1 MEHTKIVTASELED
15 FSDRRDSEPVI
26 PELVHLLVNLSVPD
40 LTNCRI
46 PYGDSIGLPGFD
58 GLVQTETGFRQFVP
72 KKTSF
77 WEIGRSGN
85 AQSKATEDYKKR
97 TDATPR
103 SERAEAA
110 FVFVTP
116 RSRDWDQPSQSVW
129 IHARQGDGWKELKVI
144 DGVQICDW
152 LREFPAVGKWL
163 LQRIGLVKVLTGFQ
177 TPAEHW
183 SNLAQMVSQGD
194 PPLPPKVFLA
204 GRENACQQ
212 LERLFRGELQQLIL
226 AIESEND
233 AEDFV
238 AAFLES
244 LDETTRR
251 PYSNQC
257 LFISDPDAWHTFS
270 SLRVSHTLVASPGL
284 DFFADSN
291 EQLHVAAR
299 ARSHSIIFS
308 VSGAWAHGA
317 EKPVQIMSPSHSLL
331 EKSLLDSGFSRE
343 RAAELASA
351 GAQSL
356 ASLKRFLRGLGEL
369 PPYATWE
376 NARVLAQASLI
387 GKWKGDC
394 AADREAMEIL
404 LGKSYGEWAEAAQVE
419 TLRADTPLIQRNESW
434 KVISRGEAWAALG
447 PRINDED
454 LRNFQKMTLR
464 ILAEKDPQF
473 ELPKGERYAA
483 SFHGKSLLHSRS
495 IREGV
500 AESLAL
506 LGSRGQAL
514 ASTSLG
520 QAEGTAKFVVRK
532 LLHEGGWVTW
542 ASLNNEMPLLA
553 EAAPDEFL
561 DAVESAMVD
570 PSTSP
575 FIDVFRQEGTGGFG
589 GWNYITG
596 VLWGLETLAWHPDYL
611 GRVTL
616 LLGDIASIDPGGTWA
631 NRPLNSLTDIFLPW
645 LSHTLADLPTRKNA
659 LESLLREHPDVAW
672 KLLLSLLPSS
682 HGSTSGT
689 CKPVWRSFIT
699 PGWKET
705 VIPSQYWAQVQVYA
719 EICTRVAA
727 LHLNKLVELVDHLA
741 DLPEPA
747 HSQILGH
754 LASPPVTALPEEKRV
769 RLWEALKDLA
779 LKHRRFADAQWAMP
793 AERVAK
799 IEEVAT
805 MLAPASIELAN
816 RRPFTERD
824 FDLYEDHENYEEQQR
839 RLDGIRRD
847 VITAILGTNGMEGV
861 LQFAKGVESPRKVGE
876 ALGAI
881 EDQSIDAF
889 LLPAFLDKSDRA
901 INLFLGSFL
910 WRRVLSQKW
919 AWVDHQLRKGWR
931 KDQLLAFLLLIPS
944 ERETWHRVDQTLGN
958 AADDYWKQVR
968 CFPWGMEAAD
978 VLYAAEKLASN
989 GQPTAAINCLYILAH
1004 KKVPIPMPL
1013 ASSALLGALSTE
1025 EQQKQL
1031 DGHHTLEVIKWL
1043 QKNVPIDSEDLF
1055 KIEWQYLPLLNRL
1068 NGGQAKVLEQKLAS
1082 SPAFFCEVLAV
1093 VFCSDKEA
1101 EETKTEVS
1109 EAQKQIA
1116 RNAYSLLHGW
1126 RILPG
1131 TQADGTFNGDQFT
1144 AWLAEVKKHCRESG
1158 HFGVAMS
1165 QIGQALACAPQD
1177 PGGLWIH
1184 KSIAA
1189 ALDSKDVPEIRRAL
1203 TTGLFNK
1210 RGVHGFSHGEEE
1222 KQIAADYRQKSRA
1235 LSDNG
1240 FHRVADAVRGLAE
1253 GYEQDAERES
1263 HKETSSTTGNEGILG
1278 PTKLWS

>member
-1 MEHTKIVTASELED
+1 
-15 FSDRRDSEPVI
+15 
-26 PELVHLLVNLSVPD
+26 
-40 LTNCRI
+40 
-46 PYGDSIGLPGFD
+46 
-58 GLVQTETGFRQFVP
+58 
-72 KKTSF
+72 
-77 WEIGRSGN
+77 
-85 AQSKATEDYKKR
+85 
-97 TDATPR
+97 
-103 SERAEAA
+103 
-110 FVFVTP
+110 
-116 RSRDWDQPSQSVW
+116 
-129 IHARQGDGWKELKVI
+129 
-144 DGVQICDW
+144 
-152 LREFPAVGKWL
+152 
-163 LQRIGLVKVLTGFQ
+163 
-177 TPAEHW
+177 
-183 SNLAQMVSQGD
+183 MVSQGD
-194 PPLPPKVFLA
+194 PPLPPKIFLA
-204 GRENACQQ
+204 GRESACQQ
-212 LERLFRGELQQLIL
+212 LERLFRREIQQLIL
-226 AIESEND
+226 AIENEND
-233 AEDFV
+233 AEDFI

-244 LDETTRR
+244 LDEPTRR
-251 PYSNQC
+251 AYSNQC

-270 SLRVSHTLVASPGL
+270 SLRFSHILVAGPRL
-284 DFFADSN
+284 DLADSN

-299 ARSHSIIFS
+299 ARGHGIIFS

-317 EKPVQIMSPSHSLL
+317 EKLVPTMSPSHSLL
-331 EKSLLDSGFSRE
+331 EKTLLDSGFSRE

-356 ASLKRFLRGLGEL
+356 AALKRFLRGLGEL

-376 NARVLAQASLI
+376 NARVLAQASLT

-404 LGKSYGEWAEAAQVE
+404 LGKSYGEWAEAARVE

-454 LRNFQKMTLR
+454 LRNFQKMALR
-464 ILAEKDPQF
+464 ILEEKDPQF

-506 LGSRGQAL
+506 LGSRGHAL
-514 ASTSLG
+514 ASTSHG

-532 LLHEGGWVTW
+532 LLYEAGWVTW

-553 EAAPDEFL
+553 EAAPDEIL
-561 DAVESAMVD
+561 DAVEAAVAD

-575 FIDVFRQEGTGGFG
+575 FIDVFRQEGTGGVG

-596 VLWGLETLAWHPDYL
+596 VLWALETLAWHPDYL

-616 LLGDIASIDPGGTWA
+616 LLGDVASIDPGGTWA

-659 LESLLREHPDVAW
+659 LESLLREYPDVAW

-689 CKPVWRSFIT
+689 RKPVWRSFIT

-705 VIPSQYWAQVQVYA
+705 VTPSQYWAQVQVYA

-727 LHLNKLVELVDHLA
+727 LDLNKLVELVDHLA
-741 DLPEPA
+741 NLPDPA
-747 HSQILGH
+747 HLQILGH

-889 LLPAFLDKSDRA
+889 LLPAFLDRSDRA
-901 INLFLGSFL
+901 INPFLGSFL
-910 WRRVLSQKW
+910 WRRVLSQKL
-919 AWVDHQLRKGWR
+919 AWVDHQLGKGWH

-944 ERETWHRVDQTLGN
+944 EPEIWYRVDQTLGS

-989 GQPTAAINCLYILAH
+989 GQPTAAINCLYILAQ

-1013 ASSALLGALSTE
+1013 ASSALLGALSIE

-1043 QKNVPIDSEDLF
+1043 QKNAPDDSEELF

-1093 VFCSDKEA
+1093 VFRSDKEA

-1165 QIGQALACAPQD
+1165 QIGQALAYAPQD
-1177 PGGLWIH
+1177 PEGLWIH
-1184 KSIAA
+1184 KSIAV
-1189 ALDSKDVPEIRRAL
+1189 ALDSKDVPEMRRAL

-1222 KQIAADYRQKSRA
+1222 KQIAADYRQKAKA
-1235 LSDNG
+1235 LSDSG
-1240 FHRVADAVRGLAE
+1240 FHRLADVVRGLAE

-1263 HKETSSTTGNEGILG
+1263 RRDIFDDR
-1278 PTKLWS
+1278 

>member
-1 MEHTKIVTASELED
+1 MEHTKVVTASELED

-40 LTNCRI
+40 LTHCRI
-46 PYGDSIGLPGFD
+46 PYGDSIGLPGLD
-58 GLVQTETGFRQFVP
+58 GLVQTEAGFRQFVP

-77 WEIGRSGN
+77 WEIGRSEN
-85 AQSKATEDYKKR
+85 AQRKATEDYKKR
-97 TDATPR
+97 TNGTPL
-103 SERAEAA
+103 SERAEAT

-116 RSRDWDQPSQSVW
+116 RSRDWDQPSQSAW
-129 IHARQGDGWKELKVI
+129 IQARQGDGWKEVRVI
-144 DGVQICDW
+144 DGVQLCDW

-163 LQRIGLVKVLTGFQ
+163 LQRIGPVKVLTGFQ

-183 SNLAQMVSQGD
+183 SHLARMASQGD

-212 LERLFRGELQQLIL
+212 LERLFRREIPQLIL

-244 LDETTRR
+244 LDESTRR
-251 PYSNQC
+251 AYSNQC

-270 SLRVSHTLVASPGL
+270 SLRFSHTLVASPKL
-284 DFFADSN
+284 DFSDSN

-299 ARSHSIIFS
+299 ARGHGIILS

-317 EKPVQIMSPSHSLL
+317 EKLVPIMSPSHSLL

-356 ASLKRFLRGLGEL
+356 AALKRFLRGLGEL

-376 NARVLAQASLI
+376 NARVLAQASLT
-387 GKWKGDC
+387 GKWKGDRV
-394 AADREAMEIL
+394 ADREAMEIL
-404 LGKSYGEWAEAAQVE
+404 LGKSYGEWAEAARAE
-419 TLRADTPLIQRNESW
+419 TLRADTPLVQRNESW

-454 LRNFQKMTLR
+454 LKRFQKMALR
-464 ILAEKDPQF
+464 ILEEKDPQF
-473 ELPKGERYAA
+473 ELLKGERYAA
-483 SFHGKSLLHSRS
+483 SIHGKSLLHSRS
-495 IREGV
+495 LREGV
-500 AESLAL
+500 TESLAL
-506 LGSRGQAL
+506 LGSRGNAL
-514 ASTSLG
+514 ASTSHSL
-520 QAEGTAKFVVRK
+520 AEGTAKLVVKK
-532 LLHEGGWVTW
+532 LLHQAGWVTW

-561 DAVESAMVD
+561 DAVEAAVAD
-570 PSTSP
+570 PLASP
-575 FIDVFRQEGTGGFG
+575 FIDVFQQEGTGGLG

-616 LLGDIASIDPGGTWA
+616 LLGDLASIDPGGSWA
-631 NRPLNSLTDIFLPW
+631 NRPRNSLTDIFLPW
-645 LSHTLADLPTRKNA
+645 LAQTLADLPTRRNA

-672 KLLLSLLPSS
+672 KVLLSLLPSS

-689 CKPVWRSFIT
+689 RKPVWRPFI
-699 PGWKET
+699 PAGWKET
-705 VIPSQYWAQVQVYA
+705 VTHSQYWAQVHVYA
-719 EICTRVAA
+719 EMCTRAAA
-727 LHLNKLVELVDHLA
+727 LDLNKLGELVDHLA

-747 HSQILGH
+747 HSQVLAHLG
-754 LASPPVTALPEEKRV
+754 SPPVMALAEEKRV
-769 RLWEALKDLA
+769 RLWEGLKDLA

-805 MLAPASIELAN
+805 MLAPSSFELAN
-816 RRPFTERD
+816 RRLFTERE
-824 FDLYEDHENYEEQQR
+824 FDLYEDGENIEEQQR

-847 VITAILGTNGMEGV
+847 AITAILGTNGMEGIV
-861 LQFAKGVESPRKVGE
+861 RFAKDVESPRKVGE
-876 ALGAI
+876 TLGAI

-889 LLPAFLDKSDRA
+889 LLPSFFDKSDRE
-901 INLFLGSFL
+901 ISHFLGSFL
-910 WRRVLSQKW
+910 WRRVLTQKW
-919 AWVDHQLRKGWR
+919 EWVDQQLGKGWH
-931 KDQLLAFLLLIPS
+931 KDQLLAFFLLIPS
-944 ERETWHRVDQTLGN
+944 ERETWHRAERILGN
-958 AADDYWKQVR
+958 AADNYWKQVQ
-968 CFPWGMEAAD
+968 FIPWGMEAAD

-989 GQPTAAINCLYILAH
+989 GQPVAAINCLYILAR

-1013 ASSALLGALSTE
+1013 ASAALLGALSKE

-1031 DGHHTLEVIKWL
+1031 DQHHTVEVIKWL
-1043 QKNVPIDSEDLF
+1043 QKNAPADSDELF
-1055 KIEWQYLPLLNRL
+1055 KIEWYYLPLLSRRH
-1068 NGGQAKVLEQKLAS
+1068 GGEAKVLEQKLTS
-1082 SPAFFCEVLAV
+1082 SPAFFCEVIAV
-1093 VFCSDKEA
+1093 VFRSEKEE
-1101 EETKTEVS
+1101 EETKTEVN
-1109 EAQKQIA
+1109 ETQKQIG

-1131 TQADGTFNGDQFT
+1131 TQPDETFDGDQFT

-1165 QIGQALACAPQD
+1165 QVGQALAHAPQD

-1184 KSIAA
+1184 RSIAA
-1189 ALDSKDVPEIRRAL
+1189 ALDSKDVPEMRRAF

-1210 RGVHGFSHGEEE
+1210 RGVHGCSHGEEE
-1222 KQIAADYRQKSRA
+1222 KQIAADYRQKAKA

-1240 FHRVADAVRGLAE
+1240 FQRVADVVRGLAK
-1253 GYEQDAERES
+1253 GYEQEAERES
-1263 HKETSSTTGNEGILG
+1263 RRDIFDDR
-1278 PTKLWS
+1278 